1 MKLVKSV
8 LELEI
13 YGTQAKLRLPTYK
26 EFQEYRTKLVALNEN
41 SDAAEIMKEFLS
53 GLGLQKE
60 LFDQLEIDHISQIME
75 ALTSK
80 KK

>member
-1 MKLVKSV
+1 MKLVKSF
-8 LELEI
+8 LEIEI
-13 YGTQAKLRLPTYK
+13 YGVQTKLRLPTYK
-26 EFQEYRTKLVALNEN
+26 EFQEYREKLKALNEN
-41 SDAAEIMKEFLS
+41 GDAAEVMKDFLAS
-53 GLGLQKE
+53 LGLAKE